1 MLDPSLDLDG
11 AAAQRVEAVL
21 VELLTQS
28 RARYALLIDRQ
39 GFVILHQRA
48 PWAPKPP
55 SLDSLATLIAS
66 NQSANEAIAQ
76 LFGESGFRETVQQGD
91 GVGTYVEAVA
101 ERAFLV
107 TVFDG
112 SAPLGKV
119 KLFTKRALD
128 QIRAVLDET
137 REAAPA
143 ADLGGSF
150 SADAGAL
157 LDQLLGDGTTP

>member
-1 MLDPSLDLDG
+1 MIEPSLDLYG
-11 AAAQRVEAVL
+11 EAATRVEAVL